1 MDVWEIVQ
9 AALPSLLVSVAMG
22 GVQPRPEEARR
33 GHAGAGAAARL
44 EAENVQVSLL
54 VASAK
59 LSYAL
64 AMAAKRG
71 APNGEV
77 EDGVEQYREAMRGV
91 QAPGAQAR
99 RPEQLR
105 GGVTRRPGARGRA
118 LRHMMKVGGVCG
130 AARNRPRNERREHDM
145 KANFILWLKAAAVCA
160 R

>member
-22 GVQPRPEEARR
+22 VFSRGQHRREAALRER
-33 GHAGAGAAARL
+33 EAERL

-64 AMAAKRG
+64 AVAVKRG

-77 EDGVEQYREAMRGV
+77 EDGVEQYREAMRAFKRLERKLV
-91 QAPGAQAR
+91 
-99 RPEQLR
+99 
-105 GGVTRRPGARGRA
+105 
-118 LRHMMKVGGVCG
+118 
-130 AARNRPRNERREHDM
+130 ARNNSEG
-145 KANFILWLKAAAVCA
+145 A
-160 R
+160 